1 MASPTNDLP
10 HRTPRE
16 NLILWGAVL
25 GGAALVTT
33 SLFIHGYVG
42 PEPAPSLTWW
52 VWGESL
58 LLNLG
63 AAVLLIAPI
72 ELFSSGLRRQIT
84 KIAEH
89 VDGLTA
95 LDERVKGLLAADVA
109 ERRTPYLNLVE
120 RPTLRQI
127 QVAVRDATREGL
139 IDAAGAR
146 VLVNEA
152 LSERL
157 RFTWVLGPLKLGW
170 LRVTLEEINGTKI
183 KSWTTLK
190 GISLARLLADV
201 GKHLDR
207 RGEVLMPES
216 SAILTR
222 LSETILH
229 ALDHPVA
236 RPIVEFHG
244 PQWALTASKI
254 TATSRSYDVSHA
266 RPDRTAMDVHIKRKP
281 WLDHNSYDAASIA
294 AYYLYPPT
302 DAQKQHP
309 RHQ

>member
-1 MASPTNDLP
+1 MASPTNDRP
-10 HRTPRE
+10 PRTARE

-25 GGAALVTT
+25 GGAALVAL
-33 SLFIHGYVG
+33 SLLVHGHVG
-42 PEPAPSLTWW
+42 PAPAPSLTWW
-52 VWGESL
+52 VWVESL

-63 AAVLLIAPI
+63 AAVLLVAPI

-84 KIAEH
+84 EIGEQ
-89 VDGLTA
+89 VDGLAA
-95 LDERVKGLLAADVA
+95 LDERVERMLADDVT
-109 ERRTPYLNLVE
+109 ERRAPYLSLVE
-120 RPTLRQI
+120 RPTLWRI

-139 IDAAGAR
+139 IDPAGAR

-170 LRVTLEEINGTKI
+170 LRVTLEEIDGTKVV
-183 KSWTTLK
+183 SWTTLR
-190 GISLARLLADV
+190 GFSLERLLADV

-207 RGEVLMPES
+207 RGETLMPEP
-216 SAILTR
+216 SAILMR

-229 ALDHPVA
+229 ALDHPIA

-244 PQWALTASKI
+244 PQWAVTASKI

-266 RPDRTAMDVHIKRKP
+266 RPDRLAMDVHIKRKP
-281 WLDHNSYDAASIA
+281 WLDYNSYDAANMA

-302 DAQKQHP
+302 KAQKQHP
-309 RHQ
+309 RHE